1 METLTEFFV
10 SRVDAFL
17 ERTGLGPTT
26 LGRQAVGDPNLVR
39 QLRDGRSPT
48 LATVDH
54 CLAFMEAFEA
64 TPIGDRVSS
73 RAGRLRDSTSPLKR
87 GVTPVISPPLLRCAA
102 GPAGLELRVGL
113 SLKLCQ
119 TIMGTQFPPSAIRQ
133 LRLPR
138 LVRTQLAFLD
148 PVHGVITQHTALRG
162 VSGRSLLLWTITGWG
177 NRTAFL
183 ILMIR
188 GRRSLDP
195 EKEPPRTHPVMGS
208 WKILELLVYN
218 LLVCVRAAVLAFSS
232 DGRRSLRFWSFE
244 EPCSATR
251 RRDCSNETAL
261 LD

>member
-1 METLTEFFV
+1 MVLHTADQIDE
-10 SRVDAFL
+10 
-17 ERTGLGPTT
+17 
-26 LGRQAVGDPNLVR
+26 VGFK
-39 QLRDGRSPT
+39 QLRRI
-48 LATVDH
+48 VDLH
-54 CLAFMEAFEA
+54 R
-64 TPIGDRVSS
+64 IVG
-73 RAGRLRDSTSPLKR
+73 
-87 GVTPVISPPLLRCAA
+87 AA
-102 GPAGLELRVGL
+102 PDMDWRYVAESAVAARLELRVGL